1 MQSKQTELNTTSR
14 PNPKPMNQF
23 NKISTTGDPTLAKKR
38 NRNLLRD
45 YYGLSSTSSN
55 HPPEETHDMDSV
67 LFNHQVWFE
76 RLIQDSSGSTTSTGS
91 SGSRLDLILSNA
103 NQIVSEI
110 RELDG
115 ERQSLVYNHH
125 HELVDASVTIGK
137 MKTSAETLDNTLN
150 ELQTEFSSISETIS
164 TISNSFSSSS
174 STKPKSQ
181 TPKTPSTKEKELTE
195 YLLPIIS
202 LPIILRSLINTGNK
216 IKSDQLWGEWEIILK
231 SFEELGI
238 ENIKKIGNE
247 CREILRQARNLK

>member
-1 MQSKQTELNTTSR
+1 MQSKQTELNTTPR
-14 PNPKPMNQF
+14 QNPMNQF

-45 YYGLSSTSSN
+45 YYGLSSSSSN

-76 RLIQDSSGSTTSTGS
+76 RLIQDSTTSTSSGSTTSSGSASTGS
-91 SGSRLDLILSNA
+91 SGSLDLILSNA

-137 MKTSAETLDNTLN
+137 VS
-150 ELQTEFSSISETIS
+150 
-164 TISNSFSSSS
+164 
-174 STKPKSQ
+174 
-181 TPKTPSTKEKELTE
+181 
-195 YLLPIIS
+195 
-202 LPIILRSLINTGNK
+202 
-216 IKSDQLWGEWEIILK
+216 
-231 SFEELGI
+231 
-238 ENIKKIGNE
+238 
-247 CREILRQARNLK
+247 